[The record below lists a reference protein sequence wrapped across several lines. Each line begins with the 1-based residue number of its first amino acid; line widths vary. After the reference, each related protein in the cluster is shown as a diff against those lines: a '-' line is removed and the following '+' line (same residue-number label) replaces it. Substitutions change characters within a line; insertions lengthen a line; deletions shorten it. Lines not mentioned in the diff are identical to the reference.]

1 MTIYQLSS
9 RPTRS
14 FPGYTTQKRC
24 PTTVAQA
31 TATTPSVST
40 TPRPGDDRRPS
51 GPWPSPTS
59 DDLEFVGMA
68 NGSGDLIFD
77 ALCMDSNSDPSSPRA
92 VRKYPPPTDEENED
106 RLTIATPS
114 TRQAK
119 WGATC
124 GRTRRDRRT

>member
-14 FPGYTTQKRC
+14 FPGYTTQNDVLLRWLKQQPRRL
-24 PTTVAQA
+24 P
-31 TATTPSVST
+31 VST
-40 TPRPGDDRRPS
+40 TPRHGGDRHPS

-77 ALCMDSNSDPSSPRA
+77 ALCMDLDSNLSLPESDEVQPFGGKENKDSPA
-92 VRKYPPPTDEENED
+92 TAPPF
-106 RLTIATPS
+106 A
-114 TRQAK
+114 RQVK
-119 WGATC
+119 
-124 GRTRRDRRT
+124 